1 MLTGDSPGAV
11 EEESPGQHLS
21 AALVSDREGIWGRT
35 IQPSTGAPAAL
46 RTDEAKPDVEAS
58 YGWLLGVWVLVG
70 AFALLTLMASYRI
83 GIPVRDPHGEVLR
96 LRIALSIGLFV
107 LLVLLD
113 GAVRA
118 GRHWRSRTG
127 QVIRRRWTA
136 RRLTLALTG
145 LLAYHLVYFCYHN
158 LKSWDVFNRPRDDM
172 LLAWDRWL
180 FFGHDPAVLLHD
192 LLGQHV
198 AAYVLMVIYVSFSTL
213 VSVSFVAAVV
223 VPDRIRDGYVFMA
236 SMLWIWILGV
246 GCYYLIPSLGPF
258 DSAPEQFRGLPHMI
272 IQQSQAALMADR
284 AHLLAHP
291 QAADAFAKVSAF
303 ASLHVGVSA
312 VLLLMARYYGLRR
325 VTVAMTAYVAATVV
339 ATVYLGWHFA
349 VDDVAGLM
357 IAYLA
362 VRFGRWMVYPAG
374 ASGRRATS
382 PFRLDQSGKCA
393 GGVTRGRDLGDQPL
407 PRTQ

>member
-1 MLTGDSPGAV
+1 M
-11 EEESPGQHLS
+11 
-21 AALVSDREGIWGRT
+21 
-35 IQPSTGAPAAL
+35 
-46 RTDEAKPDVEAS
+46 RTDEAKTDAEAS
-58 YGWLLGVWVLVG
+58 YRWLLGVWVLVG

-83 GIPVRDPHGEVLR
+83 GIPVRDPHGEFLG
-96 LRIALSIGLFV
+96 LRIALSMGLFV

-136 RRLTLALTG
+136 RRLPLALTG
-145 LLAYHLVYFCYHN
+145 LLAYHVVYFCYHN

-192 LLGQHV
+192 LLGEHV
-198 AAYVLMVIYVSFSTL
+198 AAYVLMAIYVSFSTL

-223 VPDRIRDGYVFMA
+223 VPDRIRDGYVFLA

-272 IQQSQAALMADR
+272 IQESQATLMADR

-291 QAADAFAKVSAF
+291 EAADAFAKVSAF

-312 VLLLMARYYGLRR
+312 VLLLMAHYYGLRR
-325 VTVAMTAYVAATVV
+325 VTVVMTAYVAATVV

-362 VRFGRWMVYPAG
+362 ARLGRWMVYPAG
-374 ASGRRATS
+374 RPGRRALRRRSASTGS
-382 PFRLDQSGKCA
+382 TPGSR
-393 GGVTRGRDLGDQPL
+393 R
-407 PRTQ
+407 PR

>member
-1 MLTGDSPGAV
+1 M
-11 EEESPGQHLS
+11 
-21 AALVSDREGIWGRT
+21 
-35 IQPSTGAPAAL
+35 QPSTGASTPL
-46 RTDEAKPDVEAS
+46 PVGEAETDVEAS
-58 YGWLLGVWVLVG
+58 HLWLVGVWVLVG

-83 GIPVRDPHGEVLR
+83 GIPVRDPHGEVLL
-96 LRIALSIGLFV
+96 LRIAQSIGLFV

-127 QVIRRRWTA
+127 LVIRRRWTA

-145 LLAYHLVYFCYHN
+145 LLAYHLVYFCYRN
-158 LKSWDVFNRPRDDM
+158 LKSWVVFNRPRDDM

-180 FFGHDPAVLLHD
+180 FLGHDPAVLLHD
-192 LLGQHV
+192 LLGRHV
-198 AAYVLMVIYVSFSTL
+198 AAYVLMVIYVSFSFL
-213 VSVSFVAAVV
+213 VSVAFVAAVV

-258 DSAPEQFRGLPHMI
+258 DSAPEQFRGLPHTI
-272 IQQSQAALMADR
+272 IQESQAALITDR

-291 QAADAFAKVSAF
+291 EAADAFAKVAAF

-325 VTVAMTAYVAATVV
+325 VTVAMTVYVGATLI

-349 VDDVAGLM
+349 VDDVAGLA

-362 VRFGRWMVYPAG
+362 VCFGRWMIYPTARSREREPG
-374 ASGRRATS
+374 S
-382 PFRLDQSGKCA
+382 
-393 GGVTRGRDLGDQPL
+393 
-407 PRTQ
+407 PRTRRLALEG

>member
-1 MLTGDSPGAV
+1 VTAG
-11 EEESPGQHLS
+11 
-21 AALVSDREGIWGRT
+21 LVWEYEGMGGRA
-35 IQPSTGAPAAL
+35 IQPSTGASIPL
-46 RTDEAKPDVEAS
+46 PVDEAKTDVEAS
-58 YGWLLGVWVLVG
+58 HWWLVGVWVLVA
-70 AFALLTLMASYRI
+70 AFALLTLIASVRI
-83 GIPVRDPHGEVLR
+83 GIPLRDPNGEILR
-96 LRIALSIGLFV
+96 LRVAISLGIFLV
-107 LLVLLD
+107 LVLLD
-113 GAVRA
+113 AARRA
-118 GRHWRSRTG
+118 GKHWRSRIG
-127 QVIRRRWTA
+127 LVIRRRWTA

-192 LLGQHV
+192 LLGRHV

-213 VSVSFVAAVV
+213 VSVAFVAAVV

-258 DSAPEQFRGLPHMI
+258 DSAPEQFRGLPHTI
-272 IQQSQAALMADR
+272 IQESQAGLMAQR

-325 VTVAMTAYVAATVV
+325 VTVAMTVYVPATVI

-349 VDDVAGLM
+349 VDDVAGLA

-362 VRFGRWMVYPAG
+362 VLFGRWMIYPT
-374 ASGRRATS
+374 GRSREREHGS
-382 PFRLDQSGKCA
+382 
-393 GGVTRGRDLGDQPL
+393 
-407 PRTQ
+407 PRTRRLALEG